1 MLRFILSFGLALL
14 LGSCSEAPPKTNAEL
29 ISLAENSSATHDV
42 ELGCGMCTFKHAGLT
57 RCELYLKN
65 HGKIMPVE
73 GHSVSPMELGLC
85 ASKQPVESQLKGAII
100 DEKFIALHKPKIPYQ
115 WRKAKKKRES
125 VAPPPNSK
133 APEVSDV
140 NDPEVPDATPSI
152 PESPIVDIPMLP
164 SLF

>member
-29 ISLAENSSATHDV
+29 ISVAENSSATHDV

-100 DEKFIALHKPKIPYQ
+100 DEKLSLFTNQRSRING
-115 WRKAKKKRES
+115 AKLRKRE
-125 VAPPPNSK
+125 N
-133 APEVSDV
+133 
-140 NDPEVPDATPSI
+140 
-152 PESPIVDIPMLP
+152 L
-164 SLF
+164 